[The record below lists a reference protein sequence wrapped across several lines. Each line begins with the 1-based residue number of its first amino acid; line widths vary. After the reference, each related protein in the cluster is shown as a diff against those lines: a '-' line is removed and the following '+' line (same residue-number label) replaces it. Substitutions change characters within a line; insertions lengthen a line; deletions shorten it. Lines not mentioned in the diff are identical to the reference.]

1 MPVFDNSMSSV
12 MPSGESSVHRR
23 PLGGILLLDT
33 ISVDPTIQGN
43 QEEAEIGAWNWEDEF
58 TWPHTPLLWDEY
70 D

>member
-1 MPVFDNSMSSV
+1 MGKKKYIKPETMCN
-12 MPSGESSVHRR
+12 
-23 PLGGILLLDT
+23 PLEGIQLLDT

-58 TWPHTPLLWDEY
+58 TWPHTSLLWDEY